1 MDDREEFRIGGA
13 SGDSMMP
20 SACPDTRGL
29 SVTILPDKPPD
40 VAPARVSSRV
50 LQHLR
55 RIPPV
60 VTYYP
65 PLGTTITC
73 MPGFLIRSGLG
84 GSSSR
89 GFSVSMTSTE
99 PF

>member
-1 MDDREEFRIGGA
+1 MI
-13 SGDSMMP
+13 P

-50 LQHLR
+50 LPHLR

-60 VTYYP
+60 ALYHDMLLFYGH
-65 PLGTTITC
+65 L
-73 MPGFLIRSGLG
+73 FL
-84 GSSSR
+84 
-89 GFSVSMTSTE
+89 VK
-99 PF
+99 